1 MMRILKKEAAQQEM
15 MVVEIESTE
24 GRRKS
29 GETKVMRGKAVE
41 ITPREADTKVL
52 VRVRGVKVTHEL
64 LDQYAIA
71 KFAENFEMILRNVAE
86 NAYSLLVLACGK
98 SHFCFDW

>member
-1 MMRILKKEAAQQEM
+1 MVWLVRSVKVERGLEEWMMMMMMVMKESSAEGMMMILKKESSTAGMM

-29 GETKVMRGKAVE
+29 AETKVMRGKAVE

-64 LDQYAIA
+64 
-71 KFAENFEMILRNVAE
+71 
-86 NAYSLLVLACGK
+86 
-98 SHFCFDW
+98 

>member
-1 MMRILKKEAAQQEM
+1 
-15 MVVEIESTE
+15 
-24 GRRKS
+24 
-29 GETKVMRGKAVE
+29 MRGKAVE

-86 NAYSLLVLACGK
+86 NA
-98 SHFCFDW
+98 

>member
-1 MMRILKKEAAQQEM
+1 MMIGKESIQRIKMVVEKESTEGMMMMMLVMKESSAEGMKMIVKKESSTEGMM

-64 LDQYAIA
+64 
-71 KFAENFEMILRNVAE
+71 
-86 NAYSLLVLACGK
+86 
-98 SHFCFDW
+98 